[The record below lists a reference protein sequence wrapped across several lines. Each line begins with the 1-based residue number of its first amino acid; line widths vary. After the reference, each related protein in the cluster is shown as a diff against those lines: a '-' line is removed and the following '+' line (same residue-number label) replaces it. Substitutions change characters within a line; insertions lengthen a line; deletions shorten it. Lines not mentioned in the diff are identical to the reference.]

1 MDTLVTPSAAIKTHT
16 VGLLQ
21 IETRPVLDAQL

>member
-1 MDTLVTPSAAIKTHT
+1 MDTLVAASADIKIGT